1 MVQHFDVIGFDADD
15 TLWHS
20 EDGFRRNEHRFVE
33 LIAPFAPTGVDVAA
47 ALTAYERKNL
57 PIFGYGVKAFGLSM
71 VEAAVALT
79 DGAVPSPV
87 VAQLV
92 EMVRDQLQQPVSLLA
107 DVPEVLAAVGKAYRL
122 VLITKGDLIHQT
134 HKVTTSGLEHHF
146 EHVEIVLEKDPQV
159 YSTLLRRFDVAP
171 DRFCMIGN
179 SVRSDIL
186 PVLALGGTAVHVPY
200 PLLWELERVEH
211 DAQFAELASIADL
224 PAWLGIEPA
233 AGSTTTGA

>member
-1 MVQHFDVIGFDADD
+1 MARQEFDVIGFDADD

-20 EDGFRRNEHRFVE
+20 EDGFRRNELRFVE
-33 LIAPFAPTGVDVAA
+33 LVSPYAPEGVDVAA

-57 PIFGYGVKAFGLSM
+57 PVFGYGVKAFGLSM

-79 DGAVPSPV
+79 DGAIPSQV

-92 EMVRDQLQQPVSLLA
+92 EMARDQLQHPVGLLA
-107 DVPEVLAAVGKAYRL
+107 HVPEVLAAVGAHYRL
-122 VLITKGDLIHQT
+122 ALITKGDLIHQT

-146 EHVEIVLEKDPQV
+146 AHIEIVLEKDPEV
-159 YSTLLRRFDVAP
+159 YSKLLHRFGVAP
-171 DRFCMIGN
+171 ERFCMIGN

-211 DAQFAELASIADL
+211 DAQFAELESIADV
-224 PAWLGIEPA
+224 PHWLGLTA
-233 AGSTTTGA
+233 